1 MSNVA
6 KFLIVMNLI
15 LAGVFVGF
23 AASYLGQKDYVQ
35 ENYRTEVAGLKGQVE
50 AARTELDKVNA
61 KNRELGANNTELK
74 ASVAALE
81 AAKAL
86 LTTENQTI
94 NANMTQLSESHGHAV
109 KALELQNDTIRA
121 YESNIKALQE
131 ERTKLVESRNAEH
144 EARTKAEAVQAQ
156 LQRQLD
162 DETSAHKAAEGAL
175 GDANAKIQT
184 LQAEIEG
191 WKAKFPNVDAPTA
204 QPAVAPGK
212 VLAVD
217 NEMGLV
223 VTSLGEEDGVR
234 VGHEFIVS
242 RGSKYVA
249 TITITDVQAKKST
262 GMVVAGMKT
271 GPISNNDTVMR

>member
-35 ENYRTEVAGLKGQVE
+35 ENQKTEITALKGQVE
-50 AARTELDKVNA
+50 AARKENDAVNA
-61 KNRELGANNTELK
+61 RNRELGSLLTENK
-74 ASVAALE
+74 TMVAALE
-81 AAKAL
+81 ATKAL

-94 NANMTQLSESHGHAV
+94 NANLTQLSESHGHAV
-109 KALELQNDTIRA
+109 KALELQNNTINA

-156 LQRQLD
+156 LGRQLD
-162 DETSAHKAAEGAL
+162 DETSAHKASEAAL
-175 GDANAKIQT
+175 GEANAKIQT
-184 LQAEIEG
+184 LSAELES
-191 WKAKFPNVDAPTA
+191 WRARFPNVDAGTA
-204 QPAVAPGK
+204 QPAIAPGK

-217 NEMGLV
+217 NEMRLV
-223 VTSLGEEDGVR
+223 VLSLGQEDGVQ
-234 VGHEFIVS
+234 VGYEYIIS
-242 RGSKYVA
+242 RGSKYIA
-249 TITITDVQAKKST
+249 TIKITDVQAKKST
-262 GMVVAGMKT
+262 GMVVAGMQS
-271 GPISNNDTVMR
+271 GPISNGDTVMK